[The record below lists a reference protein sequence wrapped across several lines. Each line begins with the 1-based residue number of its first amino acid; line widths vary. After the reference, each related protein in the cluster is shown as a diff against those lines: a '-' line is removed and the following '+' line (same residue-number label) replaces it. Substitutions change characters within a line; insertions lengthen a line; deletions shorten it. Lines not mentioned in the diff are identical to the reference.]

1 MINLAQFSA
10 IFWLASICAGLAD
23 VSQSADY
30 KAVHQAEVTA
40 GQQLSGSPDYQ
51 VLAVIG
57 GSSALGGSGNYT
69 AVAGISSGLFNVN
82 GLAIGTDPTQLP
94 EGGTATVFGLAS
106 YDDNTSAAI
115 PGSELA
121 TTFSGGAQ
129 GVTLSPNGTVTAP
142 PVYQNMNVT
151 LLGSYAGLTASSI
164 LNVLD
169 VEKDNWGALAGDGFP
184 DDWQNRMG
192 VTSALTKT
200 GDNDADGRSNALEYV
215 LNTNPTLRNT
225 EEISQMGQVAS
236 GGWNYLTVTVRRNKA
251 VSSSASYVGKES
263 FDLTRWLRHTD
274 APSVTS
280 LDAETELVKVTSV
293 YPIGYL
299 DKGFLAMDITIP
311 ESFVPAPS
319 GLAPTGISLANTTP

>member
-1 MINLAQFSA
+1 VNLAPTSAA
-10 IFWLASICAGLAD
+10 IFLSICCTAWSDISA
-23 VSQSADY
+23 SADY
-30 KAVHQAEVTA
+30 RTIHQADVTA
-40 GQQLSGSPDYQ
+40 GQQVSGSVDYQ
-51 VLAVIG
+51 VLAVVG
-57 GSSALGGSGNYT
+57 GSAALGGSGNYT

-94 EGGTATVFGLAS
+94 EGGTATVFGMAS
-106 YDDNTSAAI
+106 YDDNTSAAV
-115 PGSELA
+115 PGAELA
-121 TTFSGGAQ
+121 TTFSGGA
-129 GVTLSPNGTVTAP
+129 GGLTLSPEGTVTAP

-164 LNVLD
+164 LSVLD
-169 VEKDNWGALAGDGFP
+169 MEKDNWGALAGDGFP

-215 LNTNPTLRNT
+215 LNTNPTIRNT

-311 ESFVPAPS
+311 ESFVPAPTS
-319 GLAPTGISLANTTP
+319 LAPTGISLANTAP